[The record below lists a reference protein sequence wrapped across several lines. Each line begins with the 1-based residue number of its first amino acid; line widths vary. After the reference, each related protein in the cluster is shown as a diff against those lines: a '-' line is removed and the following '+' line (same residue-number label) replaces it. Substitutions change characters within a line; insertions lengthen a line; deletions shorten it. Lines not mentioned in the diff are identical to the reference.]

1 MSSWMVSGTS
11 PLLYANEELHSQQYL
26 TPQLNKLTRA
36 LTRALA
42 CFVLG
47 CVPHA
52 DVRKLVGPSV
62 LTSEKE
68 LALLA
73 RVNKEKF
80 AAVSVDGGK
89 SVLITPHGEL
99 PDGLYLDPSGP
110 CALEVDHKALTA
122 TKSAT
127 PLSGA
132 QLGALQG
139 GAAIREA
146 VDREMQAYCKV
157 HVPGSTCTTY
167 GTSGA
172 GIKVVCCTSTR
183 AAELSN
189 YWAGLWMS
197 EWTLEVPM
205 GGSIGTLT
213 GKVQVH
219 VHYFEDGNV
228 QLDDKVVFQSELPAS
243 AEEVG
248 GAFAKK
254 VKECEQGLLAKLEET
269 YTSMSDNVLQG
280 LRRRLPI
287 TKTKFDW
294 DKVAISKLAADLQ
307 SAAGMNIS

>member
-1 MSSWMVSGTS
+1 M
-11 PLLYANEELHSQQYL
+11 
-26 TPQLNKLTRA
+26 
-36 LTRALA
+36 
-42 CFVLG
+42 
-47 CVPHA
+47 CVIS

-62 LTSEKE
+62 LTTEKE

-80 AAVSVDGGK
+80 AVVKVEGGG

-99 PDGLYLDPSGP
+99 PGGLYLDPSGP
-110 CALEVDHKALTA
+110 HALEVDHKALTA

-132 QLGALQG
+132 ELTALQG

-146 VDREMQAYCKV
+146 VDREMQSYCKT
-157 HVPGSTCTTY
+157 HCPGSTCTTY

-172 GIKVVCCTSTR
+172 GVKVVCCFSTN

-189 YWAGLWMS
+189 YWAGKWMS

-213 GKVQVH
+213 GKVQLN

-243 AEEVG
+243 VQEVG
-248 GAFAKK
+248 GAFVKK
-254 VKECEQGLLAKLEET
+254 VKDSEMGLVAKLEET

-287 TKTKFDW
+287 TKMKFDW
-294 DKVAISKLAADLQ
+294 DKVAVAKLAADLQ
-307 SAAGMNIS
+307 KAAHLS